1 MSRILISIYYYFP
14 IGMIFMKK
22 FGGVIKVITT
32 YISRNFDGIVKTF
45 PESEI
50 AAIKTYG
57 VRKKSI
63 PLRSVH

>member
-1 MSRILISIYYYFP
+1 
-14 IGMIFMKK
+14 MIFMKK

-50 AAIKTYG
+50 AAIKAYG